1 MQPSPPKSTR
11 TDPLFPSPPL
21 FRSRPDATRKAAMD
35 AYLADPPEG
44 ASPAAIG
51 RALTRLARGQ
61 LLSADST
68 QYILGV
74 MSRTHSGPRRLK
86 AGLPTGWT
94 FLHKTGTGQDYKGM
108 TAGYNDI
115 GIATA
120 PDGKIGRAHV

>member
-1 MQPSPPKSTR
+1 MIRGPPRSTH
-11 TDPLFPSPPL
+11 TYTLFPYTTL
-21 FRSRPDATRKAAMD
+21 FRC
-35 AYLADPPEG
+35 
-44 ASPAAIG
+44 
-51 RALTRLARGQ
+51 
-61 LLSADST
+61 ADST
-68 QYILGV
+68 QFILGV

-120 PDGKIGRAHV
+120 PDGTRYAIVVMLGTTTSPIVKRMALMRSEERRVGKECVSTCRSRWSR